1 MKFKIF
7 ILIALTLAIV
17 SIILMIFTVMQGQSS
32 VYIPTSSLD
41 NHLGGDWTVVAQAKV
56 YNYNGLS
63 PILKTLASHAQA
75 FYYSSY
81 RSSDSNLSVFL
92 FKYDSDNLSN
102 IVTTIMG
109 IYKDLDFNVTKLNNT
124 GFYVS
129 SNDTVSLYSTYKD
142 YIIVIYISGNQSKES
157 IEILSLQERTLG

>member
-1 MKFKIF
+1 
-7 ILIALTLAIV
+7 
-17 SIILMIFTVMQGQSS
+17 
-32 VYIPTSSLD
+32 
-41 NHLGGDWTVVAQAKV
+41 
-56 YNYNGLS
+56 
-63 PILKTLASHAQA
+63 
-75 FYYSSY
+75 
-81 RSSDSNLSVFL
+81 VFL